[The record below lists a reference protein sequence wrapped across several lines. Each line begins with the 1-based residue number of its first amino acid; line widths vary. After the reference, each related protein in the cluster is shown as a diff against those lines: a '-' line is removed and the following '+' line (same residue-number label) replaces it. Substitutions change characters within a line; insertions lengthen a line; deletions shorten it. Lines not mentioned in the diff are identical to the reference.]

1 MAFEY
6 VNRKEDRYYLQSGK
20 TRTGK
25 IRYYFGRKVTGT
37 PVEDVPEGYE
47 VYEGPETGQVHL
59 RKRQPTRS
67 TPEERETL
75 ANGIRRYAGLACF
88 LIDVSG
94 DSLVVYLPMMDENA
108 TNRLFEDMGL
118 GYLPFAARAATQ
130 SIAQTSQYSKTMRFQ
145 LVDAKKRLFSVERWC
160 SRGSIDD
167 WICLADSKPLAELG
181 PRYLSKLGTDDFY
194 ELC

>member
-6 VNRKEDRYYLQSGK
+6 VNRKEDRCYLQAGK

-25 IRYYFGRKVTGT
+25 IRYYFGRKITGT

-59 RKRQPTRS
+59 RKRLPSRI
-67 TPEERETL
+67 TPEEREEL
-75 ANGIRRYAGLACF
+75 AEGIRRYAGLQCF
-88 LIDVSG
+88 LIDVVG
-94 DSLVVYLPMMDENA
+94 DSLVVYLPMMDESA
-108 TNRLFEDMGL
+108 TNRLFEHMGL
-118 GYLPFAARAATQ
+118 GYLQHLSGAAKRAIDLG
-130 SIAQTSQYSKTMRFQ
+130 SPYSKTMRFQ

-167 WICLADSKPLAELG
+167 WIYLAHSKPLAELG
-181 PRYLSKLGTDDFY
+181 PRYLSKLGTDEFY
-194 ELC
+194 ELI

>member
-6 VNRKEDRYYLQSGK
+6 VNRKEDRYYLQAGK

-37 PVEDVPEGYE
+37 PVEAVPEGYE

-59 RKRQPTRS
+59 RKRQPTRI

-75 ANGIRRYAGLACF
+75 AEGIRRYAGLECF

-94 DSLVVYLPMMDENA
+94 DSLVVYLPMMDESA

-118 GYLPFAARAATQ
+118 GICSTCRRAAKQ
-130 SIAQTSQYSKTMRFQ
+130 SHRPNVAVFEDHAVSIGRREETPVLRRT
-145 LVDAKKRLFSVERWC
+145 LVL
-160 SRGSIDD
+160 SR
-167 WICLADSKPLAELG
+167 
-181 PRYLSKLGTDDFY
+181 
-194 ELC
+194 